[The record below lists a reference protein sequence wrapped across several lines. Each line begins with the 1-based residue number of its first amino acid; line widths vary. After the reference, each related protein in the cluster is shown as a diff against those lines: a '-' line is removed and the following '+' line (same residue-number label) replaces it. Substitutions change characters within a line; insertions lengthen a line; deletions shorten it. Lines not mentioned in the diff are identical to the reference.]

1 MLATFGNP
9 TIMFPIQEEGF
20 LGMKLSLTASRSVIV
35 SELVFDLFA
44 FNGFARDTLKINS
57 GHATF

>member
-1 MLATFGNP
+1 
-9 TIMFPIQEEGF
+9 MFPIQEEGF